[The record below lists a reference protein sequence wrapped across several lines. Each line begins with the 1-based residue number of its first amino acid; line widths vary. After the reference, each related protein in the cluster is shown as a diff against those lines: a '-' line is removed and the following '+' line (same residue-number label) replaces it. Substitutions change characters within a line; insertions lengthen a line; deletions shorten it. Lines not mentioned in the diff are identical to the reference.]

1 MLILTDSSPGRI
13 HTLAFS
19 PDGRTLASVNGRTTS
34 VALWDLDTRQKI
46 GSLPHGDRRPS
57 GVAFSP
63 DGSLLATVASCG
75 ELALREMPSGR
86 LIRQAAWQRFGALA
100 RGQVV
105 FSPDG
110 QWIATNMH
118 DQEWR
123 GRRAIQLFSLKHN
136 DWSGAVS
143 GSRQRWP
150 TGHWH
155 EVSCLAY
162 SPDGRILATGSFDRH
177 VQLHDLVNPESLA
190 LHQGMKVHY
199 LAFSPDGATFAS
211 GSPGGLVKVWHA
223 ESGKKRNT
231 LKGQAKPLYALC
243 YSPDGKTIATAGG
256 EGTVVFWDVATAR
269 SRTALDWGI
278 GEVYAVAFAP
288 DGMRAAAGGA
298 GKIVVWDID
307 DWDL

>member
-1 MLILTDSSPGRI
+1 MLILADSPPGKI

-34 VALWDLDTRQKI
+34 VALWDLDTRQQI
-46 GSLPHGDRRPS
+46 GRLLQTKSRLCGM
-57 GVAFSP
+57 AFSP
-63 DGSLLATVASCG
+63 DGSLLATVASRG
-75 ELALREMPSGR
+75 ELALREMPSGC
-86 LIRQAAWQRFGALA
+86 LLRQAEWQRFGGLA

-118 DQEWR
+118 DLEWG
-123 GRRAIQLFSLKHN
+123 GRRAIQLFALKHN
-136 DWSGAVS
+136 DWSGGVL
-143 GSRQRWP
+143 GSRRAWP

-155 EVSCLAY
+155 EVSCLAF
-162 SPDGRILATGSFDRH
+162 SPDGRFLATGSFDRH
-177 VQLHDLVNPESLA
+177 VLLHDLANKETLT

-199 LAFSPDGATFAS
+199 LAFSPDGTTFAS
-211 GSPGGLVKVWHA
+211 GSPRGLVKVWDA
-223 ESGKKRNT
+223 GCGKKRNT
-231 LKGQAKPLYALC
+231 LKGQARPLYALC
-243 YSPDGKTIATAGG
+243 YSPDGKAIATAGG